1 GVWRFANGAW
11 KNMLPNQ
18 NGTFTSIAIDPNNAK
33 NVAVSR
39 GGGRIIFRSVDG
51 GDNWSE
57 VQKTVVQSE
66 PAYYPKPKPSNYN
79 AYVGEWGNAALV
91 YDRAGGAWQ
100 TNGFGTIY
108 TPNLNTNTPAWE
120 WRMNGFEELVVRKV
134 KVPPLITVPGT
145 NEKGAELFSVVADMI
160 GFRHTSVDQVPAATL
175 GSIDYVSGAT
185 SIDFS
190 AQKPEFMAW
199 VGWDQDKGGWWA
211 KRTGYSSDGGKTFT
225 PFANETPG
233 SGGVIAMS
241 AADPQNMVWAP
252 ARWARPHVTFDGGK
266 TWKVGIDASTGKE
279 LTGAFQL
286 SNEWWTG
293 EVLAADRVDGKRFY
307 YLSTGRMYTSA
318 DGGATWTPAAK
329 EFWEQGLPP
338 WWTLDTNLV
347 PNPARAGQVFA
358 TFASNTNQTD
368 SFKMFRS
375 DDFGMTFTPVSTVDV
390 VNHMAF
396 GKGDTADT
404 PYMFIHG
411 RVGGATKDGV
421 YRSKDLGATWE
432 LVSDPDTNQFAK
444 INTMAADLREKNRV
458 YIGTGGRGIFA
469 GTAPDDA
476 IPPRPSRGV
485 NAGGGVAGNY
495 VADQGF
501 TGGYTF
507 TTDKSVSTVGVVQ
520 PAPEAVYRS
529 ERFGNNFTYRPLVL
543 AEGRRYL
550 VRLHF
555 AEVWWGV

>member
-1 GVWRFANGAW
+1 GVYGSGVFVSNDGGANWSKMAGSPNAHPTRANVSPNGALFVSFGGDEGGKFKDQTIAGGVWRFANGAW
-11 KNMLPNQ
+11 KTMLPNQ

-134 KVPPLITVPGT
+134 KVPPLITVPGP

-286 SNEWWTG
+286 SNEWWT
-293 EVLAADRVDGKRFY
+293 
-307 YLSTGRMYTSA
+307 
-318 DGGATWTPAAK
+318 
-329 EFWEQGLPP
+329 
-338 WWTLDTNLV
+338 
-347 PNPARAGQVFA
+347 
-358 TFASNTNQTD
+358 
-368 SFKMFRS
+368 
-375 DDFGMTFTPVSTVDV
+375 
-390 VNHMAF
+390 
-396 GKGDTADT
+396 
-404 PYMFIHG
+404 
-411 RVGGATKDGV
+411 
-421 YRSKDLGATWE
+421 
-432 LVSDPDTNQFAK
+432 
-444 INTMAADLREKNRV
+444 
-458 YIGTGGRGIFA
+458 
-469 GTAPDDA
+469 
-476 IPPRPSRGV
+476 
-485 NAGGGVAGNY
+485 
-495 VADQGF
+495 
-501 TGGYTF
+501 
-507 TTDKSVSTVGVVQ
+507 
-520 PAPEAVYRS
+520 
-529 ERFGNNFTYRPLVL
+529 
-543 AEGRRYL
+543 
-550 VRLHF
+550 
-555 AEVWWGV
+555 